1 MRIANTKQTVTDM
14 LDSEN
19 KQSGYRCLTVVFA
32 GYEEPLTVNNFDS
45 TGQFEFTNQSVNGWI
60 ALIKKRLFANPS
72 VEDIF
77 VTIEKS
83 DVDVWVVIA
92 ERDLSVLG
100 QLVEKEEQII
110 ETLVSGENPALL
122 IDFHVI
128 YRCGRN
134 IEDLVSNRAI
144 QLPK

>member
-1 MRIANTKQTVTDM
+1 MRIDNTIQIDTDI
-14 LDSEN
+14 LDSVK
-19 KQSGYRCLTVVFA
+19 KQSDYERLTAVVS
-32 GYEEPLTVNNFDS
+32 GYENPLTVDNNNTVLFDLI
-45 TGQFEFTNQSVNGWI
+45 TPSVNDWI
-60 ALIKKRLFANPS
+60 SLIKKRLFDNPS

-77 VTIEKS
+77 VSIEKS

-92 ERDLSVLG
+92 ERDLSVLSL
-100 QLVEKEEQII
+100 LVEKEDQII
-110 ETLVSGENPALL
+110 EKLVSGENPALL

>member
-1 MRIANTKQTVTDM
+1 MRIANTKQIDTDI
-14 LDSEN
+14 LDSVK
-19 KQSGYRCLTVVFA
+19 KQSGYRYLTAVIIEYEEQLTVSNVDNT
-32 GYEEPLTVNNFDS
+32 GLFDL
-45 TGQFEFTNQSVNGWI
+45 TNQSVNGWI
-60 ALIKKRLFANPS
+60 SLIKKRLFDNPS

-77 VTIEKS
+77 VSIEKS

-92 ERDLSVLG
+92 ERDLSVLSL
-100 QLVEKEEQII
+100 LVEEEEQII
-110 ETLVSGENPALL
+110 EKLVSGENPALL

>member
-1 MRIANTKQTVTDM
+1 MRIDNTIQIDTDI
-14 LDSEN
+14 LDSVK
-19 KQSGYRCLTVVFA
+19 KQSGYKCLTAVVA
-32 GYEEPLTVNNFDS
+32 GYEKPLTVNNNSTALFDLI
-45 TGQFEFTNQSVNGWI
+45 TQSVNGWI
-60 ALIKKRLFANPS
+60 SLIKKRLFDNPS

-77 VTIEKS
+77 VSIEGS
-83 DVDVWVVIA
+83 DVDVWVVIPK
-92 ERDLSVLG
+92 RDLSVLS

-110 ETLVSGENPALL
+110 EILVSGKNPALL

-144 QLPK
+144 RLPK